1 MKAMDMN
8 AAGATAM
15 ELARRIIVQPDTLG
29 DGDCEAQ
36 HAGVLSQPANTISS
50 LGYVAGGMWLLTRVG
65 RIERGERIAAIGYAV
80 SVSMAGAG
88 SVAYHG
94 PQFPGAQLL
103 HDLPI
108 IAMVGIGFGVP
119 AVRMVRREQVLTR
132 GGRSRALGA
141 VGFAIAAGLSY
152 LGGRTGSATC
162 RPDSALQLHS
172 LWHLGTAAAATLW
185 GTALWSLGP
194 CDGDGPDPRVVPE
207 TTSTGLCAEAGS
219 GVRDE

>member
-8 AAGATAM
+8 AAGAAAM
-15 ELARRIIVQPDTLG
+15 ELARRIIEQPDTLG

-36 HAGVLSQPANTISS
+36 HAGFLSQPANTISS
-50 LGYVAGGMWLLTRVG
+50 LGYVAGGVWLLSRVG
-65 RIERGERIAAIGYAV
+65 LIERGGRIAAVGYAA
-80 SVSMAGAG
+80 SVAMAGAG

-119 AVRMVRREQVLTR
+119 AIRMVRREQVLAR

-141 VGFAIAAGLSY
+141 AGLAIAAGLTY
-152 LGGRTGSATC
+152 LGGRTGSGSC
-162 RPDSALQLHS
+162 RPESILQLHG

-185 GTALWSLGP
+185 ATALWPTGARE
-194 CDGDGPDPRVVPE
+194 GDGPDPRV
-207 TTSTGLCAEAGS
+207 TSEATRPGPGAEACS
-219 GVRDE
+219 EVCND